1 MTVPLP
7 GPART
12 APRGPLVVVMGVTGS
27 GKSTVGARLAVSLG
41 CRFVEGDTLHPPEN
55 IAKMSAGIP
64 LTDEDR
70 EGWLD
75 AIGRQLAAAAA
86 RGEGV
91 VASCSA
97 LKRRYRDQLRGHVPG
112 AVFVH
117 LALDAVTARRRV
129 AGRNGHFMPPSLV
142 DSQFASLEPPAAD
155 EAAVVLD
162 ACLPVPELVR
172 AAAAAIAAA
181 PVVGAS

>member
-1 MTVPLP
+1 MTAPLP
-7 GPART
+7 GPARS
-12 APRGPLVVVMGVTGS
+12 AASRPVVVVMGVTGS
-27 GKSTVGARLAVSLG
+27 GKSSVGARLAAALG

-55 IAKMSAGIP
+55 IARMSAGIP

-112 AVFVH
+112 LVFVS
-117 LALDAVTARRRV
+117 LALDPETAQRRV
-129 AGRNGHFMPPSLV
+129 AQRTDHFMPATLV
-142 DSQFASLEPPAAD
+142 ASQFATLEPPAAD
-155 EAAVVLD
+155 EASITLD
-162 ACLPVPELVR
+162 ARLPVAELVQ
-172 AAAAAIAAA
+172 AASRSLAKATAGGVA
-181 PVVGAS
+181 